1 MNTIELTG
9 DDRITNRDIA
19 HTAYNNLPGVIY
31 FETLHEGDISLER
44 ADGGTLVF
52 NLEETREWT
61 ETDDEDVETITVD
74 GWTATIYDAEGTA
87 ETTDGAPIHTPA
99 DLHFLTDYIAAWAA

>member
-1 MNTIELTG
+1 MRTIELTG
-9 DDRITNRDIA
+9 DDRITNCDIA
-19 HTAYNNLPGVIY
+19 HTAYNTLPGVIY
-31 FETLHEGDISLER
+31 FETLHEGEIRLER

-74 GWTATIYDAEGTA
+74 GWTLTTYDAEGTA

-99 DLHFLTDYIAAWAA
+99 DLHFLTAYIAAWAA